1 MLDDDDEF
9 SDEGEDEVEKKRR
22 KKKREKQR
30 KREEK
35 KAAGTAGVT
44 TTTSATIAAAT
55 GGQPS
60 GETLCTISLNVF
72 LLLECVLSDKYK
84 KINFVT
90 FFLLTFFLFFL
101 LSPLPFSSRFL
112 LSLSLLA
119 FSSYRLALNTVKMDR
134 FRRPSNDRATLIHTH
149 TINYYIYHF

>member
-55 GGQPS
+55 GGQPPS

-90 FFLLTFFLFFL
+90 FFLLTFFLFF
-101 LSPLPFSSRFL
+101 SSFSSRFL
-112 LSLSLLA
+112 LSLSPLA
-119 FSSYRLALNTVKMDR
+119 FSSYRLALKTVKMDR

>member
-90 FFLLTFFLFFL
+90 FFLLTFFLFF
-101 LSPLPFSSRFL
+101 SSFSSRFL

-119 FSSYRLALNTVKMDR
+119 FSSYRLALKTVKMDR
-134 FRRPSNDRATLIHTH
+134 F
-149 TINYYIYHF
+149 